1 MSPAPFRVVVD
12 ACALLPVTLCDTLLR
27 AASADL
33 FQIHWS
39 EEILEETRRNLVSKL
54 GLSEEGAVRRCA
66 AMRRYFREAMVTG
79 YEPHVAA
86 MENAPKDRHVAA
98 AALKAGA
105 QVIVTSNVRDCKK
118 LPEGIEVQT
127 PDEFLCSLLD
137 LDPGR
142 MVAIVKAQAAAL
154 KRPPVTFEQ
163 VLGGLATIAPAF
175 AAAMKQH
182 AHREEEYI
190 LGERSR

>member
-33 FQIHWS
+33 FHIHWS

-66 AMRRYFREAMVTG
+66 AMRRYFREAMVTR
-79 YEPHVAA
+79 YEPHGAA
-86 MENAPKDRHVAA
+86 TENAPKDRHVAA

-105 QVIVTSNVRDCKK
+105 QVIVTSNVRDFKK
-118 LPEGIEVQT
+118 LPEGIE
-127 PDEFLCSLLD
+127 
-137 LDPGR
+137 
-142 MVAIVKAQAAAL
+142 AQ
-154 KRPPVTFEQ
+154 
-163 VLGGLATIAPAF
+163 
-175 AAAMKQH
+175 
-182 AHREEEYI
+182 
-190 LGERSR
+190 